1 MMFPNYAGRTDV
13 DGMIKRELTDAGIEP
28 FMMSECTREN
38 HPEMRTVIVGD
49 LVQWSFKRA
58 WYYWIAQGPGIPPEY
73 ANKLHRKFGS
83 EVRVNGHCCAPTPY
97 DQFKGFA
104 VGFYHVD
111 TAEGLK
117 ALADTIRKVYTDA
130 EEASANFEV
139 LP

>member
-1 MMFPNYAGRTDV
+1 MTFPNYAGRADV
-13 DGMIKRELTDAGIEP
+13 DDMVTKELTDAGIEP
-28 FMMSECTREN
+28 YLMPEFTRED
-38 HPEMRTVIVGD
+38 HPEMRTIIVGD

-73 ANKLHRKFGS
+73 ANKLHSKFGND
-83 EVRVNGHCCAPTPY
+83 VRVNGHCCGPTPY